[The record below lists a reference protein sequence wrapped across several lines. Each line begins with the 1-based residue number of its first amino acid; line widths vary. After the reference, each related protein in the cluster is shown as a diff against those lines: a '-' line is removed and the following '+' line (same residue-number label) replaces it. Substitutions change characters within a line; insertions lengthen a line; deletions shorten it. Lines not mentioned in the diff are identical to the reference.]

1 MYSHLARR
9 MFYDAAALATSL
21 IKKSPCKHQLCKQH
35 LALKI
40 DEYAEK
46 WTAGEVQALLML
58 YANEKILTCLTLNL
72 LLGRLHR
79 NVMLREKDETGL

>member
-1 MYSHLARR
+1 
-9 MFYDAAALATSL
+9 MFYGTAAPATSL

-40 DEYAEK
+40 EEYAEK
-46 WTAGEVQALLML
+46 WTAGEVQALFML
-58 YANEKILTCLTLNL
+58 YVNEKMLTCLTLNL

-79 NVMLREKDETGL
+79 NLMLREKDEIGL